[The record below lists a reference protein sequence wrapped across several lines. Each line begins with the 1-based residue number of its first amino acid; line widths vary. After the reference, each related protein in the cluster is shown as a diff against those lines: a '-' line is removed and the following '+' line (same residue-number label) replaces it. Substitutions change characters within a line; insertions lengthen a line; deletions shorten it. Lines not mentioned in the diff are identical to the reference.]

1 MTLRQVTWSP
11 LIVVATLAALTFWL
25 DRVVQITP
33 WVDTRGFAH
42 DPDYIVENFKA
53 MAFDRQGRPW
63 HQLEAKRM
71 THYMDDDTTRLDR
84 PVYTQYSPDRP
95 PLTVSSQRALVT
107 PDGSNVYFLDNVRM
121 VRAADGMRAPMVL
134 STEYLQVTPEVH
146 RVQTDRAVT
155 VRQAGSSIQAGA
167 MLAEGEDPV
176 VRFSQKVKSV
186 YERSR

>member
-1 MTLRQVTWSP
+1 MNTRLVSWTP
-11 LIVVATLAALTFWL
+11 LIVVSVLAALTFWL

-63 HQLEAKRM
+63 HQLEAARM

-84 PVYTQYSPDRP
+84 PIYTQYSAERP
-95 PLTVSSQRALVT
+95 PVTVHSQRALVT
-107 PDGSNVYFLDNVRM
+107 PDGSNVYFLDDVQLR
-121 VRAADGMRAPMVL
+121 RAADGSRAPMVM
-134 STEYLQVTPEVH
+134 STAFLQVTPDAH
-146 RVQTDRAVT
+146 RIQTDRAVT
-155 VRQAGSSIQAGA
+155 VQQAGSSIQAGA
-167 MLAEGEDPV
+167 MLAEGEDPI
-176 VRFSQKVKSV
+176 VRFSKKVKSV

>member
-1 MTLRQVTWSP
+1 MNARPASWAP
-11 LIVVATLAALTFWL
+11 LIVVGLLAALTFWL
-25 DRVVQITP
+25 DRVVRITP

-63 HQLEAKRM
+63 HQLAAARM

-84 PVYTQYSPDRP
+84 PVYTQYSSERQ
-95 PLTVSSQRALVT
+95 TVTVHSQRALVT
-107 PDGSNVYFLDNVRM
+107 PDGSHVYFLDDVRM
-121 VRAADGMRAPMVL
+121 ERAADAGRAPMAL
-134 STEYLQVTPEVH
+134 STEFLQVTPNAH
-146 RVQTDRAVT
+146 RIQTDRGVT

-167 MLAEGEDPV
+167 MLAEGEEPV

>member
-1 MTLRQVTWSP
+1 MNTHPVAWSP
-11 LIVVATLAALTFWL
+11 LIVVAVLAALTFWL
-25 DRVVQITP
+25 DRVVQIAP

-53 MAFDRQGRPW
+53 MAFDRLGRPW

-71 THYMDDDTTRLDR
+71 THYMDDDTTRLDH
-84 PVYTQYSPDRP
+84 PLYTQYSPELP
-95 PLTVSSQRALVT
+95 PVTVRSQRALVT
-107 PDGSNVYFLDNVRM
+107 PDGSHVYFLDDVRM
-121 VRAADGMRAPMVL
+121 VRAADGGRAAMAL
-134 STEYLQVTPEVH
+134 STEYLQVTPDA
-146 RVQTDRAVT
+146 RRIQTDRAVT